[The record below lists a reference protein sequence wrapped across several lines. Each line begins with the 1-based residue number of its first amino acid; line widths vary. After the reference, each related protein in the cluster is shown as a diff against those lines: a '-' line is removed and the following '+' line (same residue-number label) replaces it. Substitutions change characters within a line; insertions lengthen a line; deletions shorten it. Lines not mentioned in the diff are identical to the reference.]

1 MGNIVDV
8 QGLYN
13 IGKAMGKG
21 SIRDNRQHDAMI
33 RFVGGQ
39 ALGLL
44 ANAFGTRA
52 TMRKEASKTITNA
65 NINLEDGNYNDH
77 MLSIAGEVV
86 NNGKKDLY
94 KAANLTARGKTSKGT
109 ELVTRTN
116 NDLKNL
122 QTGMDWVKDKVEIW
136 EGIYKNGTF
145 KTSKGDM
152 RVSINPA
159 SSAESQALA
168 ASFADGSI
176 YESMTFKDGQW
187 GIMQTIDQDGDL
199 QRPQFIPLDDLEL
212 PELDESKSVLDFE
225 KGVYKGVEEQGYKS
239 ETGDFTP
246 FREDARE
253 NAFQEYKSMSFNQVS
268 SRFFAKNRDG
278 SYPALNYLMQEGG
291 FTIGNET
298 YEAIKDPNELN
309 ITAEEQLAR
318 QQKASGYLEM
328 LKNDDLNS
336 DKMLNYLV
344 DSELMPGIEEKFQR
358 GFNQRPVKEEKQKE
372 YKSAYSQGELA
383 KIGKREL
390 AQDNFNTFMK
400 PGRDKTEEELQSEMP
415 GGKNYDPNN
424 PRGSG
429 ERSTK
434 PAPTPAQQIRW
445 IKRNINSVINIVHN
459 PVDPETGEVQNGY
472 YEKIEYQ
479 QPQKGD
485 PIPPKYELISEGD
498 NIDFN
503 DLDMVFDYNKMRLN
517 DRQVER

>member
-21 SIRDNRQHDAMI
+21 SIRDNRYQDAMI
-33 RFVGGQ
+33 RSVGGQ

-52 TMRKEASKTITNA
+52 AMRKEATKTATNA
-65 NINLEDGNYNDH
+65 SINLDDGGYDPR
-77 MLSIAGEVV
+77 MLNQATAVV
-86 NNGKKDLY
+86 EKGKKDLY
-94 KAANLTARGKTSKGT
+94 KASGIFKNKNEAA
-109 ELVTRTN
+109 ELVERTN

-122 QTGMDWVKDKVEIW
+122 LTGMDWVKDKVEIW

-176 YESMTFKDGQW
+176 YESMMFKDGQW

-199 QRPQFIPLDDLEL
+199 QRPEFIPLDNLEL

-291 FTIGNET
+291 FTIGSET

-336 DKMLNYLV
+336 DQMLNYLV
-344 DSELMPGIEEKFQR
+344 DSELMPGIEEKFKR
-358 GFNQRPVKEEKQKE
+358 GFNQRPVKEEEEKQFKSPYTQNE
-372 YKSAYSQGELA
+372 VGRMDKYKLA
-383 KIGKREL
+383 
-390 AQDNFNTFMK
+390 NNNWNTFMTPK
-400 PGRDKTEEELQSEMP
+400 LHEGSKTEF
-415 GGKNYDPNN
+415 KNP
-424 PRGSG
+424 
-429 ERSTK
+429 
-434 PAPTPAQQIRW
+434 PTPKEQIEWVVNNLNRDAD
-445 IKRNINSVINIVHN
+445 IVHN
-459 PVDPETGEVQNGY
+459 PIDDETGKVMNGFYTEVQ
-472 YEKIEYQ
+472 YEGIEDGKDVVVSEY
-479 QPQKGD
+479 K
-485 PIPPKYELISEGD
+485 LISRGNTINFENLSGV
-498 NIDFN
+498 
-503 DLDMVFDYNKMRLN
+503 MDYNQMPLKPRFI
-517 DRQVER
+517 EK

>member
-52 TMRKEASKTITNA
+52 AMRKEASKTITNA
-65 NINLEDGNYNDH
+65 NINLEDGNYNEH
-77 MLSIAGEVV
+77 MLAIAGEVV
-86 NNGKKDLY
+86 SNGKVDLY

-152 RVSINPA
+152 KVSINPA

-187 GIMQTIDQDGDL
+187 GIMQTVDKDGDL
-199 QRPQFIPLDDLEL
+199 QRPEFIPLDKLEL

-225 KGVYKGVEEQGYKS
+225 KSIYSGVEEQGYKS
-239 ETGDFTP
+239 ETGDFSP

-253 NAFQEYKSMSFNQVS
+253 NAFQEYKSMSFNQIS

-278 SYPALNYLMQEGG
+278 SYPALNYLMQDGG
-291 FTIGNET
+291 FTIGGET

-344 DSELMPGIEEKFQR
+344 DTELMPGIEEKFQR
-358 GFNQRPVKEEKQKE
+358 GFNQRPVKEEEKVE
-372 YKSAYSQGELA
+372 YKSPYTQGEVAKMDKYKLA
-383 KIGKREL
+383 SE
-390 AQDNFNTFMK
+390 NWNTFMNPK
-400 PGRDKTEEELQSEMP
+400 LVTKDKKVKSKLPPSPKEQIEWVV
-415 GGKNYDPNN
+415 NN
-424 PRGSG
+424 LN
-429 ERSTK
+429 
-434 PAPTPAQQIRW
+434 
-445 IKRNINSVINIVHN
+445 RNANIVHN
-459 PVDPETGEVQNGY
+459 PTEKETGKVLNGFYTEVQ
-472 YEKIEYQ
+472 YEGVKDGKSVVVSEY
-479 QPQKGD
+479 K
-485 PIPPKYELISEGD
+485 LINPGNQINFENLSGV
-498 NIDFN
+498 
-503 DLDMVFDYNKMRLN
+503 MDYNQMTLKPRFIKK
-517 DRQVER
+517 

>member
-13 IGKAMGKG
+13 VGKAMGKG

-52 TMRKEASKTITNA
+52 TMRKEASKTATNA
-65 NINLEDGNYNDH
+65 SINLEDGGYDPR
-77 MLSIAGEVV
+77 MLNQATAVV
-86 NNGKKDLY
+86 EKGKKDLY
-94 KAANLTARGKTSKGT
+94 KASGIFKNKNKGA
-109 ELVTRTN
+109 ELIERTN

-168 ASFADGSI
+168 SSFADGSI
-176 YESMTFKDGQW
+176 YDSMTFKDGQW

-225 KGVYKGVEEQGYKS
+225 KSIYSGVEEQGYKS
-239 ETGDFTP
+239 QTGDFTP

-291 FTIGNET
+291 FTIGSET

-309 ITAEEQLAR
+309 ITAEEQIAR

-336 DKMLNYLV
+336 DQMLNYLV

-358 GFNQRPVKEEKQKE
+358 GFNSRPVKEEKVQE
-372 YKSAYSQGELA
+372 TKSAYSQTEVA
-383 KIGKREL
+383 RIDKRNL
-390 AQDNFNTFMK
+390 AQNNFNAFMK
-400 PGRDKTEEELQSEMP
+400 PGRNKTEAELQSEMP
-415 GGKNYDPNN
+415 GGANYDPKN

-429 ERSTK
+429 EISTK
-434 PAPTPAQQIRW
+434 PAPTPAQQIGW
-445 IKRNINSVINIVHN
+445 VKKNINANLEIVHN
-459 PVDPETGEVQNGY
+459 PKDPESGEVQNGY
-472 YEKIEYQ
+472 YKIIRYQ
-479 QPQKGD
+479 NPKEN
-485 PIPPKYELISEGD
+485 PPRYELISEGN
-498 NIDFN
+498 NINFD
-503 DLDMVFDYNKMRLN
+503 DLNGQFDYNIMKLENRM
-517 DRQVER
+517 VKK

>member
-52 TMRKEASKTITNA
+52 AMRKEASKTATNA
-65 NINLEDGNYNDH
+65 SINLEDGGYDPR
-77 MLSIAGEVV
+77 MLNQATAVV
-86 NNGKKDLY
+86 EKGKKDLY
-94 KAANLTARGKTSKGT
+94 KASGIFKNKNKGA
-109 ELVTRTN
+109 ELIERTN

-168 ASFADGSI
+168 SSFADGSI
-176 YESMTFKDGQW
+176 YDSMTFKDGQW

-225 KGVYKGVEEQGYKS
+225 KSIYSGVEEQGYKS
-239 ETGDFTP
+239 QTGDFTP

-291 FTIGNET
+291 FTIGSET

-336 DKMLNYLV
+336 DQMLNYLV

-358 GFNQRPVKEEKQKE
+358 GFDQRPVKEEEKVE
-372 YKSAYSQGELA
+372 YKSPYTPNEVAKMDKYKLA
-383 KIGKREL
+383 NE
-390 AQDNFNTFMK
+390 NWNTFMTPK
-400 PGRDKTEEELQSEMP
+400 PHEGSKTEF
-415 GGKNYDPNN
+415 KNP
-424 PRGSG
+424 
-429 ERSTK
+429 
-434 PAPTPAQQIRW
+434 PTPKEQIEWVVNNLSR
-445 IKRNINSVINIVHN
+445 RANIVHN
-459 PVDPETGEVQNGY
+459 PTDDETGKVLNGFYTEVQ
-472 YEKIEYQ
+472 YEGIEDGEAVVVSDY
-479 QPQKGD
+479 K
-485 PIPPKYELISEGD
+485 LINPGNTINFENLSGV
-498 NIDFN
+498 
-503 DLDMVFDYNKMRLN
+503 MDYSQMPLKPRFIKK
-517 DRQVER
+517 